1 MTLVRT
7 CFIVC
12 AVALGAAGVANAAG
26 LQPAAGLSTPLAP
39 FFAVRAAPNSDAR
52 LSAPRSAAW
61 EAARQERLAARAGRE
76 PELNALALVGIVAL
90 LQADHAPIR

>member
-7 CFIVC
+7 CLIVS
-12 AVALGAAGVANAAG
+12 AIALGAAGAANAAG

-39 FFAVRAAPNSDAR
+39 FFAVRAAPSVDAR
-52 LSAPRSAAW
+52 LGEARSAAW
-61 EAARQERLAARAGRE
+61 KAARQERLAARADRE

-90 LQADHAPIR
+90 LQADRAPIR